1 MDARTK
7 VLRFLWKN
15 CIYYSPS
22 SPDLLTEADSKGVSN
37 FPTAPEPKR
46 RRSFTPP
53 TVDTGEAKPVEQTP
67 EQPAPK
73 AQEPVEDFTFE
84 QSTPPTPPV
93 VETPV
98 EQPGPQPPPTPQPPP
113 VAPTQPAVKYHP
125 TAKVEKTTNPVGP
138 TSVTPL
144 KRRKT
149 QKIIVFSVMG
159 TVLFGLVANTVVGV
173 VNRPADAE
181 TIAAQ
186 VSAGI
191 ASDGYYTPFDAAGEQ
206 FLTAY
211 LQSAIQGED
220 ATRSQ
225 VIEEMTAGEGNAW
238 VSAIQSPKKDDPKP
252 FVQEIVHGPVLLNTP
267 ELSATDRAAAS
278 LTYEAW
284 LTTPT
289 GALEQIQLSVP
300 VRLDDSARGVVMA
313 APAILP
319 LVQRTLPQVEA
330 ATTGVDVSTE
340 TRAQAELFLK
350 AWSQASPGEDDN
362 DAALNAVIAPE
373 ATFYTREGLS
383 GQVDFLALDS
393 ISMFAPANEDGTIQP
408 LATGT
413 MTVSW
418 DSSGEVKKGEYLLVM
433 ERVGDK
439 WLVKQIG
446 SY

>member
-1 MDARTK
+1 MDAGTE
-7 VLRFLWKN
+7 VLRFLWKK
-15 CIYYSPS
+15 CIYDPS
-22 SPDLLTEADSKGVSN
+22 SSTDSLTEADSKDVSS

-67 EQPAPK
+67 AQPAPK
-73 AQEPVEDFTFE
+73 AQEPVEDFSFE
-84 QSTPPTPPV
+84 QPTPPTPV

-98 EQPGPQPPPTPQPPP
+98 EQPVPQAPPTPEPPP

-149 QKIIVFSVMG
+149 QKVIVFSVMG
-159 TVLFGLVANTVVGV
+159 AVLFGLVANTVVGV

-186 VSAGI
+186 VSAGV
-191 ASDGYYTPFDAAGEQ
+191 ASDGYYAPFVAAGEQ

-238 VSAIQSPKKDDPKP
+238 VSSIEAPRKKDDPEP
-252 FVQEIVHGPVLLNTP
+252 FVQEIVHGPVLLDAP
-267 ELSATDRAAAS
+267 RASKSAPSTVS
-278 LTYEAW
+278 LMYEAW

-289 GALEQIQLSVP
+289 GALEQIQLAVP
-300 VRLDDSARGVVMA
+300 VRLDDRARGVVMA
-313 APAILP
+313 APTIMP
-319 LVQRTLPQVEA
+319 LVQRTLPQVEVT
-330 ATTGVDVSTE
+330 TTGVDVSAE
-340 TRAQAELFLK
+340 TRAQAELFLQ

-383 GQVDFLALDS
+383 GQVDFLAMDS

-408 LATGT
+408 TATGT
-413 MTVSW
+413 VIVSW
-418 DSSGEVKKGEYLLVM
+418 GSSGEVKKSEYLLVM